1 MLNEPDDA
9 FDAQLATGWDA
20 LAAPSDARA
29 RVRAR
34 LAASGVGVGGLAAD
48 RGAADGGAATDAR
61 HAPASHARAE
71 GAATEGAGSEAATS
85 APASFGRALA
95 RRWQA
100 LLSSGGVGASVGVLL
115 LGAGFFAGY
124 RSSPSAPASVAPSEV
139 AAPAPLAVAPIPAA
153 PIAAAPIP
161 AVPLPAVP
169 VTAGP
174 PARLDSDSRAA
185 RSARAAAD
193 DLSAVR
199 ERRPARAG
207 LGTAPP
213 SDAAARGGRS
223 PSEGREMSRTRIE
236 RSPAPEELL
245 LLERAER
252 ALRNHH
258 PALATALIAELTQR
272 FPRSLLHEER
282 RAIELMAR
290 CQAGGDASA
299 AASLRTGFERDYP
312 TSVYAERVA
321 RDCGAIDASPSTT
334 STNSGAPYTPGVK
347 GGQHAQ
353 TP

>member
-34 LAASGVGVGGLAAD
+34 LAASGVGVGGL
-48 RGAADGGAATDAR
+48 GADGGV
-61 HAPASHARAE
+61 
-71 GAATEGAGSEAATS
+71 AGPEAAPS

-124 RSSPSAPASVAPSEV
+124 RSSPSAPASVAPSAV
-139 AAPAPLAVAPIPAA
+139 AAPAPLAAA
-153 PIAAAPIP
+153 PIAA
-161 AVPLPAVP
+161 VPLTAVP
-169 VTAGP
+169 VTADP
-174 PARLDSDSRAA
+174 PALLDSGARAA
-185 RSARAAAD
+185 RSALAAAD
-193 DLSAVR
+193 DVSAAR

-213 SDAAARGGRS
+213 SDAPARGGRS
-223 PSEGREMSRTRIE
+223 PIEGRERSRARIE

-252 ALRNHH
+252 ALRNHN

-312 TSVYAERVA
+312 TSVYEERVA

-334 STNSGAPYTPGVK
+334 IPSTNSGAPYTPGVK

>member
-34 LAASGVGVGGLAAD
+34 LAASGVGVGGL
-48 RGAADGGAATDAR
+48 GADGGAAS
-61 HAPASHARAE
+61 P
-71 GAATEGAGSEAATS
+71 EAAPS
-85 APASFGRALA
+85 APASLGRALA

-124 RSSPSAPASVAPSEV
+124 RSSPSAPAPV
-139 AAPAPLAVAPIPAA
+139 AASAIAA
-153 PIAAAPIP
+153 PVPLAAAPISAPPISAPPIP
-161 AVPLPAVP
+161 AEP
-169 VTAGP
+169 VTAEP
-174 PARLDSDSRAA
+174 PAPLDSDSRAA
-185 RSARAAAD
+185 RGPLAAAD

-207 LGTAPP
+207 
-213 SDAAARGGRS
+213 RS
-223 PSEGREMSRTRIE
+223 PIEGRERSRARIE

-252 ALRNHH
+252 ALRNHN

-321 RDCGAIDASPSTT
+321 RDCGAIDASPST
-334 STNSGAPYTPGVK
+334 NSGAPYTPGVK